1 MKKVVRLNENDI
13 ENLVKKII
21 SEENKSINEGPLG
34 WMRKKF
40 NSDEEVGLA
49 ILKGIG
55 LGEAFGLVKTR
66 DRNYHDTYTFEL
78 GGHNVTI
85 TKGYDHNGMNTYS
98 LEIDNE
104 NMEISRYTLIKIVY
118 EAENITDQP
127 RKQKLQNIKTSMSRY
142 NLPDEERK
150 KLEDTDTYFEK

>member
-1 MKKVVRLNENDI
+1 MKKVIRLNENDI

-34 WMRKKF
+34 WMRKKL

-49 ILKGIG
+49 ILKGIR
-55 LGEAFGLVKTR
+55 LGEAFGLVKTQ
-66 DRNYHDTYTFEL
+66 DRNYDDTYIFEL

-85 TKGYDHNGMNTYS
+85 TKGYDGNGMTTYR
-98 LEIDNE
+98 LEIDSE
-104 NMEISRYTLIKIVY
+104 SMEISRYTLIKIIY

-127 RKQKLQNIKTSMSRY
+127 RKQKVQNIKTSMSRY
-142 NLPDEERK
+142 NLPDDERK
-150 KLEDTDTYFEK
+150 KLEDTDTYFEQ

>member
-1 MKKVVRLNENDI
+1 MKKVIRLNENDI

-34 WMRKKF
+34 WMRKKL

-49 ILKGIG
+49 ILKGIR
-55 LGEAFGLVKTR
+55 LGEAFGLVKTQ
-66 DRNYHDTYTFEL
+66 DRNYDDTYIFEL
-78 GGHNVTI
+78 GGHNVTV
-85 TKGYDHNGMNTYS
+85 TKGYDRNGGNNYN
-98 LEIDNE
+98 LEIDGE
-104 NMEISRYTLIKIVY
+104 NMEVSPNTINKIVY

-150 KLEDTDTYFEK
+150 KLEDTDTYFEQ